1 LEENKSPKVRNKVVK
16 TALMAA
22 VVEYHNQGWSQQRIA
37 NHLGYSRSYIRKLL
51 SESPGTQDQRLNPNP
66 VLNECPT
73 NTDGQEFPVPELQRV
88 MEVVQ
93 ADCRKLIL
101 QEKEAVRNQVLED
114 LQLERRLY
122 LNAIILL
129 GASPVASLN
138 APYPR
143 KVEQF
148 INGLQQL
155 SGIIHRNTQAL
166 IKIYGLDA
174 EKNVDL
180 DMFNI
185 DFMAAARAGGLK
197 ETKYDIRP
205 SNSKMTDSL

>member
-1 LEENKSPKVRNKVVK
+1 MKTKQQSKITK
-16 TALMAA
+16 TALIAA

-66 VLNECPT
+66 VFNECPT
-73 NTDGQEFPVPELQRV
+73 NTDDQEFPVPELQRV

-122 LNAIILL
+122 LNAIVLL

-185 DFMAAARAGGLK
+185 DFMAAAREGGLK
-197 ETKYDIRP
+197 DTRSDLRLDCKP
-205 SNSKMTDSL
+205 

>member
-1 LEENKSPKVRNKVVK
+1 MQNRLKSKTRDKVNK
-16 TALMAA
+16 TALIAA

-51 SESPGTQDQRLNPNP
+51 SESPGTQDQRLDPNP
-66 VLNECPT
+66 VSNKCPT
-73 NTDGQEFPVPELQRV
+73 NREDQEFPVPELQRV
-88 MEVVQ
+88 MEAVQ
-93 ADCRKLIL
+93 ADCRKLVV
-101 QEKEAVRNQVLED
+101 QEKEAVRSQVLED

-185 DFMAAARAGGLK
+185 DFMAAAREGGLK
-197 ETKYDIRP
+197 ETKYDTRP